1 MPELV
6 HPSLPLFVVAL
17 AALLLK
23 PLGQRIALLLGAAVS
38 AGLVLTLPDGASVS
52 VEVADLVLIP
62 LQVDALST
70 VFATAFAVYAVVAAI
85 YAWSDDSTMTR
96 VFAAVLAAGG
106 IGVALAGDMITLFV
120 FWEMLAISS
129 LFLVWSGSD
138 KQSGPAG
145 IRYVIFHLAGGLCL
159 LTGII
164 MHLQAG
170 GENALSA
177 MSMESTA
184 AWLMLIGV
192 LVNAAV
198 PPLHAWLPDAYP
210 RATIFGT
217 VFLAAFT
224 TKSAVYVLARLFP
237 GTDVLVWLGAAMA
250 LYGVVF
256 AVLEND
262 IRRLLGYHIIS
273 QVGYMVC
280 GVGIGSE
287 MAVNGA
293 AAHAFSHIFYKGLLM
308 MSAGAVVWATGHGK
322 LTELGGLAKPLRWV
336 LLLCMVG
343 AFSISG
349 VPLFNG
355 FISKSMVISAAAEA
369 HLAPIELM
377 LVVASMGT
385 FLHTGLKLPWF
396 TFFGNAPTPTPVRRP
411 VPRSMYLA
419 MGLTALVCIA
429 SGVYPAILYNALPH
443 PVHYHPYTPDH
454 VITALQL
461 LVGTALGFW
470 LLRRS
475 LGGQPTITLDVDRLY
490 RRPLGLAVA
499 TGSVLLER
507 CFGAAEKAM
516 QAIVHAIR
524 RMPERIAAVGS
535 LPMGYRVALIVMAL
549 VCLWCISWI
558 LRSAD
563 SSAAAG
569 HTPSA
574 DVSTACVS
582 AQTTNCDNG
591 PVPAR
596 QADGGEQQHVWHN
609 RHHCCGHAQALAEPT
624 ATCSTGC
631 WS

>member
-6 HPSLPLFVVAL
+6 HPSLPLFAVAL
-17 AALLLK
+17 AALFLN
-23 PLGQRIALLLGAAVS
+23 PLGQRIALLVGAAVS

-52 VEVADLVLIP
+52 VEVAGLALTP
-62 LQVDALST
+62 LQADALSM
-70 VFATAFAVYAVVAAI
+70 VFATAFGLYAVVAAI
-85 YAWSDDSTMTR
+85 FAWSDNSTMAR
-96 VFAAVLAAGG
+96 AFAGVLAGGG

-129 LFLVWSGSD
+129 LFLVWAGSD
-138 KQSGPAG
+138 KESGPAG
-145 IRYVIFHLAGGLCL
+145 FRYVIFHLAGGLCL

-177 MSMESTA
+177 MSLDSTA

-210 RATIFGT
+210 RASIFGT

-224 TKSAVYVLARLFP
+224 TKSAVYVLARMFP
-237 GTDVLVWLGAAMA
+237 ETEVLIWLGAVMA

-262 IRRLLGYHIIS
+262 IRRLLGYHIVS

-287 MAVNGA
+287 MAINGSA
-293 AAHAFSHIFYKGLLM
+293 SHAFCHIFYKGLLM
-308 MSAGAVVWATGHGK
+308 MSAGAVVWATGRGK
-322 LTELGGLAKPLRWV
+322 LTELGGLASPLRWV
-336 LLLCMVG
+336 LLLCMIG

-355 FISKSMVISAAAEA
+355 FISKSMVVSAAAEA
-369 HLAPIELM
+369 HRAPIELM

-396 TFFGNAPTPTPVRRP
+396 TFFGNAPTPPPVRRP

-419 MGLTALVCIA
+419 MGLTAFVCIA
-429 SGVYPAILYNALPH
+429 SGVYPVILYDALPH
-443 PVHYHPYTPDH
+443 PVDYHPYTPDH

-470 LLRRS
+470 LLRGV

-490 RRPLGLAVA
+490 RRPVALAVA
-499 TGSVLLER
+499 GGSVLFER
-507 CFGAAEKAM
+507 SFGAAEKALH
-516 QAIVHAIR
+516 AIVHAVR

-535 LPMGYRVALIVMAL
+535 LPMGYRVALIVIAL
-549 VCLWCISWI
+549 VCLWCVSWM
-558 LRSAD
+558 LWSAD

-569 HTPSA
+569 RTPPA
-574 DVSTACVS
+574 DVSTACGS
-582 AQTTNCDNG
+582 ALTTNCDNG
-591 PVPAR
+591 PVPA
-596 QADGGEQQHVWHN
+596 H
-609 RHHCCGHAQALAEPT
+609 
-624 ATCSTGC
+624 
-631 WS
+631 

>member
-6 HPSLPLFVVAL
+6 HPSLPLFAAAL
-17 AALLLK
+17 AALFLH
-23 PLGQRIALLLGAAVS
+23 PLGQRIALLLGAAAS
-38 AGLVLTLPDGASVS
+38 AGLVLMLPADANLSMD
-52 VEVADLVLIP
+52 VAGLALVP
-62 LQVDALST
+62 LRADALST
-70 VFATAFAVYAVVAAI
+70 VFATAFALYAVVAAI
-85 YAWSDDSTMTR
+85 FAWSDDSAMTR

-120 FWEMLAISS
+120 FWEMLAIGS
-129 LFLVWSGSD
+129 LFLVWAGSD

-145 IRYVIFHLAGGLCL
+145 LRYVIFHLAGGLCL

-170 GENALSA
+170 GANALSA
-177 MSMESTA
+177 MSLDSAA

-210 RATIFGT
+210 RASIFGT

-237 GTDVLVWLGAAMA
+237 GAEVLVWLGAVMA

-280 GVGIGSE
+280 GVGIGTE
-287 MAVNGA
+287 MAVNGS

-308 MSAGAVVWATGHGK
+308 MSAGAVVWATGRGK
-322 LTELGGLAKPLRWV
+322 LTELGGLAGPLRWV
-336 LLLCMVG
+336 LLLCMIG

-369 HLAPIELM
+369 HLGPIELM
-377 LVVASMGT
+377 LVIASMGT

-396 TFFGNAPTPTPVRRP
+396 TFFANPATPTPVRRP
-411 VPRSMYLA
+411 VPRTMYLA
-419 MGLTALVCIA
+419 MGLAALVCIA
-429 SGVYPAILYNALPH
+429 CGVYPTVLYDALPH
-443 PVHYHPYTPDH
+443 AVYYHPYTANH

-470 LLRRS
+470 LLRGV

-490 RRPLGLAVA
+490 RRPIRLAVA
-499 TGSVLLER
+499 GGSVLFER
-507 CFGAAEKAM
+507 SFAAAEIAL
-516 QAIVHAIR
+516 QATARSIR
-524 RMPERIAAVGS
+524 RAPDRCAAAVGS
-535 LPMGYRVALIVMAL
+535 LPMGYRVALIVVAL
-549 VCLWCISWI
+549 VGLWCVSWL
-558 LRSAD
+558 LRSA
-563 SSAAAG
+563 A
-569 HTPSA
+569 
-574 DVSTACVS
+574 
-582 AQTTNCDNG
+582 
-591 PVPAR
+591 
-596 QADGGEQQHVWHN
+596 
-609 RHHCCGHAQALAEPT
+609 
-624 ATCSTGC
+624 
-631 WS
+631 